1 MPLTNTAIN
10 AAKPRQ
16 KQYRLTDG
24 QGMYLLIKTSGKKY
38 WRLDYILHGK
48 RKTFAMG
55 SYPAISLKKARAQR
69 DKAKALVA
77 DGIDPV
83 QYRAANKSRQAE
95 AAANTFE
102 ALALEMTKLN
112 FRRHVLRSL
121 RIWP

>member
-10 AAKPRQ
+10 AAKPKQ

-24 QGMYLLIKTSGKKY
+24 QGMYLLIKPSGKKY

-48 RKTFAMG
+48 RKTFAIG

-69 DKAKALVA
+69 DKAKNLVS

-83 QYRAANKSRQAE
+83 QDRAANRRHQAE

-102 ALALEMTKLN
+102 AIAQEWYTRQEQAWTK
-112 FRRHVLRSL
+112 
-121 RIWP
+121 